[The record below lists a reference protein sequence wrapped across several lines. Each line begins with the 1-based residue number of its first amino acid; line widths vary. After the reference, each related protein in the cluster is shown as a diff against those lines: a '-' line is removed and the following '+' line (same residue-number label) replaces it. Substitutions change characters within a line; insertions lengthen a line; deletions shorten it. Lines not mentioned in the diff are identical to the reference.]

1 MIKDYY
7 YLLGLPR
14 GAPLSDIKQAYRKL
28 AAQYHPDKVAGMPP
42 AIQQEATARMME
54 LNEAIAIFT
63 DPDQRAVYDENVE
76 LIPERKPGASPPWA
90 GKPKA
95 EAARPAPP
103 PLPPPPPKPA
113 SEAPAAAP
121 RVESPLPPRPA
132 AAPPPPPP
140 RPAAPAA
147 APSAVEPAPAP
158 ATPPRGMLAEE
169 YVHKL
174 HTSLK
179 KLPLGWKESELRG
192 WSWALEGGGWRR
204 SIVVAHRHVETLS
217 LLSFRGLQAAV
228 QALVDAHKTALRPTS
243 IFVLVSYERLMDA
256 KAVQGQL
263 PALGAT
269 AGGWLK
275 NVRAALVLYDG
286 QRASLIGSPG
296 DDAEVQRVV
305 RVLMGR

>member
-42 AIQQEATARMME
+42 EVQQEATTRMME

-76 LIPERKPGASPPWA
+76 LIPERRPGAPPPWA

-95 EAARPAPP
+95 EAPRPAPP
-103 PLPPPPPKPA
+103 PPPPPKPA
-113 SEAPAAAP
+113 SEAPAAASK
-121 RVESPLPPRPA
+121 VETPPPPPPQPA
-132 AAPPPPPP
+132 AAPPPPPRP
-140 RPAAPAA
+140 APPPAAPPVA
-147 APSAVEPAPAP
+147 EPAAAP

-174 HTSLK
+174 RTTLK
-179 KLPLGWKESELRG
+179 KLPLNWKDAELRG

-204 SIVVAHRHVETLS
+204 SIVVAHRHLETLS

-228 QALVDAHKTALRPTS
+228 QALVDAHKTALRPTA

-256 KAVQGQL
+256 KGVQEQL
-263 PALGAT
+263 RALGT
-269 AGGWLK
+269 MEGGWLK

-286 QRASLIGSPG
+286 QRASLVGSPG

>member
-28 AAQYHPDKVAGMPP
+28 AAQYHPDKVAGMSPEV
-42 AIQQEATARMME
+42 QQEATARMME

-76 LIPERKPGASPPWA
+76 LIPERKPGAPPPWA
-90 GKPKA
+90 GKPRA
-95 EAARPAPP
+95 EAPRPA
-103 PLPPPPPKPA
+103 PPPPPKPA

-121 RVESPLPPRPA
+121 KVETPPPARPA

-140 RPAAPAA
+140 RPSPPPAAPTA
-147 APSAVEPAPAP
+147 SEPTPAP

-169 YVHKL
+169 YVRKL
-174 HTSLK
+174 RGTLK
-179 KLPLGWKESELRG
+179 KLPLNWKDAELRG

-204 SIVVAHRHVETLS
+204 SIVVAHRHMETLS
-217 LLSFRGLQAAV
+217 LLSFRGLQSAV
-228 QALVDAHKTALRPTS
+228 QALVDAHKIALRPTA

-256 KAVQGQL
+256 KAVQEQL

-286 QRASLIGSPG
+286 QRVSLIGSPG
-296 DDAEVQRVV
+296 DDAEVQRVA

>member
-7 YLLGLPR
+7 YLLGLSR
-14 GAPLSDIKQAYRKL
+14 GAPLSEIKQAYRKL

-42 AIQQEATARMME
+42 EVQQEATAKMME

-76 LIPERKPGASPPWA
+76 LIPERKPGAPPWT

-95 EAARPAPP
+95 EAPRPAPP
-103 PLPPPPPKPA
+103 SPPPPQPA

-121 RVESPLPPRPA
+121 QVETPPPPPPQPA
-132 AAPPPPPP
+132 ATPPPPPP
-140 RPAAPAA
+140 RPTPPAA
-147 APSAVEPAPAP
+147 APPAAEPAPA
-158 ATPPRGMLAEE
+158 APPRGMLAEE
-169 YVHKL
+169 YVRKL
-174 HTSLK
+174 RRALK

-192 WSWALEGGGWRR
+192 WSWALEGGNWRR
-204 SIVVAHRHVETLS
+204 SIVVAHRHLETLS
-217 LLSFRGLQAAV
+217 LLSVRTLQSAV
-228 QALVDAHKTALRPTS
+228 QALVDARKTALRPTA
-243 IFVLVSYERLMDA
+243 IFALVSYERLMDA
-256 KAVQGQL
+256 KAVQEQL
-263 PALGAT
+263 PALGALE
-269 AGGWLK
+269 GGFLK

-305 RVLMGR
+305 RVLLGR

>member
-14 GAPLSDIKQAYRKL
+14 GAPLSDIKQPYRKL
-28 AAQYHPDKVAGMPP
+28 AAQYHPDKVAGMSPEV
-42 AIQQEATARMME
+42 QQEATARMME

-76 LIPERKPGASPPWA
+76 LIPERKPGAPPPWA
-90 GKPKA
+90 GKPRA
-95 EAARPAPP
+95 EAPRPA
-103 PLPPPPPKPA
+103 PPPPPKPA

-121 RVESPLPPRPA
+121 KVETPPPARPA

-140 RPAAPAA
+140 RPSPPPAAPTA
-147 APSAVEPAPAP
+147 SEPTPAP

-169 YVHKL
+169 YVRKL
-174 HTSLK
+174 RGTLK
-179 KLPLGWKESELRG
+179 KLPLNWKDAELRG

-217 LLSFRGLQAAV
+217 LLSFRSLQSAV
-228 QALVDAHKTALRPTS
+228 QALVDAHKIALRPTA

-256 KAVQGQL
+256 KAVQEQL

-296 DDAEVQRVV
+296 DDAEVQRVA

>member
-28 AAQYHPDKVAGMPP
+28 AAQYHPDKVAGMSPEV
-42 AIQQEATARMME
+42 QQEATARMME

-76 LIPERKPGASPPWA
+76 LIPERKPGAPPPWA
-90 GKPKA
+90 GKPRA
-95 EAARPAPP
+95 EAPRPA
-103 PLPPPPPKPA
+103 PPPPPKPA

-121 RVESPLPPRPA
+121 KVETPPPARPA

-140 RPAAPAA
+140 RPSPPPAAPTA
-147 APSAVEPAPAP
+147 SEPTPAP

-169 YVHKL
+169 YVRKL
-174 HTSLK
+174 RGTLK
-179 KLPLGWKESELRG
+179 KLPLNWKDAELRG

-204 SIVVAHRHVETLS
+204 SIVVAHRHMETLS
-217 LLSFRGLQAAV
+217 LLSFRGLQSAV
-228 QALVDAHKTALRPTS
+228 QALVDAHKIALRPTA

-256 KAVQGQL
+256 KAVQEQL

-296 DDAEVQRVV
+296 DDAEVQRVA

>member
-28 AAQYHPDKVAGMPP
+28 AAQYHPDKVAGMSPEV
-42 AIQQEATARMME
+42 QQEATARMME

-76 LIPERKPGASPPWA
+76 LIPERKPGAPPPWA

-95 EAARPAPP
+95 EAPRPA
-103 PLPPPPPKPA
+103 PPPPPKPA

-121 RVESPLPPRPA
+121 KVETPPPARPA

-140 RPAAPAA
+140 RPSPPPAAPTA
-147 APSAVEPAPAP
+147 SEPTPAP

-169 YVHKL
+169 YVRKL
-174 HTSLK
+174 RGTLK
-179 KLPLGWKESELRG
+179 KLPLNWKDAELRG

-204 SIVVAHRHVETLS
+204 SIVVAHRHMETLS
-217 LLSFRGLQAAV
+217 LLSFRGLQSAV
-228 QALVDAHKTALRPTS
+228 QALVDAHKIALRPTA

-256 KAVQGQL
+256 KAVQEQL

-296 DDAEVQRVV
+296 DDAEVQRVA

>member
-28 AAQYHPDKVAGMPP
+28 AAQYHPDKVAGMSPEV
-42 AIQQEATARMME
+42 QQEATARMME

-76 LIPERKPGASPPWA
+76 LIPERKPGAPPPWA
-90 GKPKA
+90 GKPRA
-95 EAARPAPP
+95 EAPRPA
-103 PLPPPPPKPA
+103 PPPPPKPA

-121 RVESPLPPRPA
+121 KVETPPPARPA

-140 RPAAPAA
+140 RPSPPPAAPTA
-147 APSAVEPAPAP
+147 SEPTPAP

-169 YVHKL
+169 YVRKL
-174 HTSLK
+174 RGTLK
-179 KLPLGWKESELRG
+179 KLPLNWKDAELRG

-217 LLSFRGLQAAV
+217 LLSFRSLQSAV
-228 QALVDAHKTALRPTS
+228 QALVDAHKIALRPTA

-256 KAVQGQL
+256 KAVQEQL

-286 QRASLIGSPG
+286 QRVSLIGSPG
-296 DDAEVQRVV
+296 DDAEVQRVA